1 MKDKEIIYY
10 TCNTHRPEID
20 DLCRQQLLKSGL
32 PIVNVSL
39 NKRIG
44 FGDREFVVYGDKG
57 PEMMHKQVLLGLRAS
72 QAKYIFL
79 CESDVL
85 YHPSHFDFTPDRD
98 DTFFYNTN
106 VWRIRYPD
114 GFAVWID
121 NIQQVSGICADR
133 ELAVRFYE
141 RRNKEIAE
149 KGFDRCYEP
158 HSRTGE
164 IDGVWMSE
172 QPNLC
177 IRHDANLTGS
187 KWKASD
193 HRNRHFTIGW
203 KEANEVEPWGN
214 TKFDTLA
221 GVV

>member
-1 MKDKEIIYY
+1 MKEKEIIYY

-20 DLCRQQLLKSGL
+20 ELCRKQLSKSGL
-32 PIVNVSL
+32 PIINVSL
-39 NKRIG
+39 NKKIG
-44 FGDREFVVYGDKG
+44 FGDREFVVYGDRG

-72 QAKYIFL
+72 QAKYVYL

-133 ELAVRFYE
+133 ELAIRFYE

-164 IDGVWMSE
+164 IDGVWMAE

-203 KEANEVEPWGN
+203 TEANEVQPWGS
-214 TKFDTLA
+214 TKFDALA